1 MRFPS
6 GGAVGLDRLDR
17 LVHAPSS
24 RALAGSGRELAGLL
38 MPSLCVLCGRQD
50 GTVCAECA
58 PGLVTELLHPFRA
71 EDDAAALPLYPAGA
85 AQTPPWPPSAGSSGG
100 GLLTADSS
108 GDGDPPMPPGGPA
121 PPLRPVPVV
130 AAARY
135 GADASRALL
144 AFKDHGRTA
153 VAGYL
158 RPAVHRAL
166 AAAPRLLGIPGPFT
180 LVPVP
185 ASAAG
190 FRGRGYDPVE
200 ELLTGTLPPGWQV
213 ATGWLAHR
221 RKPLLAAIR
230 SRSSHAGAGSR
241 QRRHRGRDRFRT
253 TRHFAAEDRRDSGRG
268 VVVFDDVMTT
278 GATLAATWHA
288 LEQAGVRPVGAVV
301 VAAVTAPGKAPD
313 EGLNSA

>member
-1 MRFPS
+1 
-6 GGAVGLDRLDR
+6 
-17 LVHAPSS
+17 
-24 RALAGSGRELAGLL
+24 
-38 MPSLCVLCGRQD
+38 
-50 GTVCAECA
+50 
-58 PGLVTELLHPFRA
+58 LVTELLHPFRA

-85 AQTPPWPPSAGSSGG
+85 AQTPPRP
-100 GLLTADSS
+100 LTADSS

-241 QRRHRGRDRFRT
+241 QRRHRGRDL
-253 TRHFAAEDRRDSGRG
+253 
-268 VVVFDDVMTT
+268 VVFDDVMTT

>member
-1 MRFPS
+1 MRLPS
-6 GGAVGLDRLDR
+6 GGAVGLDRL
-17 LVHAPSS
+17 VHAPAS
-24 RALAGSGRELAGLL
+24 RALARSGRELAGLL

-50 GTVCAECA
+50 GTVCPECV

-71 EDDAAALPLYPAGA
+71 ERDAAALPLYPGGA
-85 AQTPPWPPSAGSSGG
+85 VRTPPRPPPARSPGGVVPPAASAE
-100 GLLTADSS
+100 
-108 GDGDPPMPPGGPA
+108 DGNPPMPLGVPEPS
-121 PPLRPVPVV
+121 LQPVPVV

-135 GADASRALL
+135 GAEASRALL

-166 AAAPRLLGIPGPFT
+166 AAASQLLEAPGPFT

-185 ASAAG
+185 ASTAG

-200 ELLTGTLPPGWQV
+200 ELLTGALPPGWKV

-221 RKPLLAAIR
+221 RRPLVDTLR
-230 SRSSHAGAGSR
+230 TRSSHAGAGSR

-253 TRHFAAEDRRDSGRG
+253 TRRFAAEAHRGLGRN

-278 GATLAATWHA
+278 GSTLAATWHA
-288 LEQAGVRPVGAVV
+288 LEQAGIRPVGAVV
-301 VAAVTAPGKAPD
+301 VAAVTAPGTAPD

>member
-1 MRFPS
+1 MRIPS
-6 GGAVGLDRLDR
+6 GCAVGLDR
-17 LVHAPSS
+17 LVHAPAA
-24 RALAGSGRELAGLL
+24 RALGRSGRELAGLL

-50 GTVCAECA
+50 GTVCPECA

-71 EDDAAALPLYPAGA
+71 EQDAAALPLYPVWPARTPARHRPARSPGGVILPA
-85 AQTPPWPPSAGSSGG
+85 AR
-100 GLLTADSS
+100 S
-108 GDGDPPMPPGGPA
+108 GDGDPPQPLVGPE
-121 PPLRPVPVV
+121 PSLHPVPVV

-135 GADASRALL
+135 GAEASRALL

-166 AAAPRLLGIPGPFT
+166 AAAPRLLEAQGPFT

-185 ASAAG
+185 SSAAG

-200 ELLTGTLPPGWQV
+200 ELLTGALPPGWQV
-213 ATGWLAHR
+213 APGWLAHR
-221 RKPLLAAIR
+221 RRPLVAAFR
-230 SRSSHAGAGSR
+230 PRSSHAGTGSR

-253 TRHFAAEDRRDSGRG
+253 TRRLVAEAHRDPGRN

-301 VAAVTAPGKAPD
+301 VAAVTAPGTAPD